1 MTARALLVALVLAFP
16 TGGQGAAGSAHGL
29 SVWPVRLSL
38 APGGAAVVHVANGS
52 RRAALVELGV
62 AGFALDLRG
71 TPRVVPRSGGTE
83 VLSLRPRRLLVPRRG
98 VTTFEVRVVRRARL
112 GPGDHPA
119 LVLLSARGA
128 GGAGVGV
135 RVRIGLTVEVRV
147 PGTLRRRV
155 ELGRLRVRGRVLAL
169 LATNRGNV
177 AERVTRTSLAL
188 RVVRRG
194 RLLAI
199 LRPRPRDLLPGSRGV
214 LEFALPRR
222 LHGRVGVVATA
233 PRLPA
238 RGRRYQVS
246 I

>member
-38 APGGAAVVHVANGS
+38 APGGAGVVHVANGG

-71 TPRVVPRSGGTE
+71 TPRVVRRSDGTGA
-83 VLSLRPRRLLVPRRG
+83 LSLRPRRLLVPRRG
-98 VTTFEVRVVRRARL
+98 ATTFEVRVARRSRL

-119 LVLLSARGA
+119 LVLLSARSA

-147 PGTLRRRV
+147 PGALRRRV
-155 ELGRLRVRGRVLAL
+155 ELGRLRVRRRVLAL

-177 AERVTRTSLAL
+177 AERVTRGSLAL
-188 RVVRRG
+188 HVMRRG
-194 RLLAI
+194 RLLAV

-214 LEFALPRR
+214 LEFTLPRR
-222 LHGRVGVVATA
+222 LHGRVGIVVTA
-233 PRLPA
+233 ARLPA